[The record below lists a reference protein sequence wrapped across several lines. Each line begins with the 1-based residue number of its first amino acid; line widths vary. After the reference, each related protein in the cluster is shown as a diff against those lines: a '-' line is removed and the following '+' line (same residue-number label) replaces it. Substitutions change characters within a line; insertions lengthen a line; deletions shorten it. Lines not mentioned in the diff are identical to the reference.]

1 MGLELIRYSGDSG
14 FDGVDG
20 IFVMGGDVDIVKFDM

>member
-1 MGLELIRYSGDSG
+1 MGLELIRYIGDSG

-20 IFVMGGDVDIVKFDM
+20 IFVMGRDVELR